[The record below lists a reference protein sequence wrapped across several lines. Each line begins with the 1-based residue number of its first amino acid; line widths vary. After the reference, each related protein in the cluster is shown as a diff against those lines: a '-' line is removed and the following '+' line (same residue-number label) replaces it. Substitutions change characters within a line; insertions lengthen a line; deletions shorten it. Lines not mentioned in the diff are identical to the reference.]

1 MISTIKIFFRL
12 QLVQLRAAVEYRAD
26 FWIAVVGAVLQQL
39 VGITFLVTLFGHV
52 DSLGGWSVWQIA
64 VLHGLIM
71 SADGLRELFADG
83 VWALRMQVNNGAFDR
98 VLVRPVSPALQQI
111 TALASIHGIGNVG
124 TGVVLLVVGLARS
137 GPDWHWWTLPV
148 LVLAVLAGCV
158 LNTAISFLANM
169 IAFWE
174 PGAQSAFPTLIGLM
188 RDFAKFPLDIYGAA
202 LRILVTFLL
211 PYAVISYFPS
221 RLVLDIGDP
230 AGWWAITPV
239 IAATAAAVLAALV
252 WRKGINRYQGVGH

>member
-52 DSLGGWSVWQIA
+52 DSLGGWSVWQ
-64 VLHGLIM
+64 
-71 SADGLRELFADG
+71 LFADG